1 MAVNAQVL
9 KMAAAVF
16 LIPICP
22 PLIPSASFTH
32 CTGIQLHKM
41 QSKLFHVAQCKLPSY
56 PAKRHFQNKSLSLY
70 SVEGNRH
77 GFYG

>member
-9 KMAAAVF
+9 KTAAVGF

-22 PLIPSASFTH
+22 PLTPSVSFTH

-41 QSKLFHVAQCKLPSY
+41 QSKLFHAAQCKLPSY

-77 GFYG
+77 GFCG